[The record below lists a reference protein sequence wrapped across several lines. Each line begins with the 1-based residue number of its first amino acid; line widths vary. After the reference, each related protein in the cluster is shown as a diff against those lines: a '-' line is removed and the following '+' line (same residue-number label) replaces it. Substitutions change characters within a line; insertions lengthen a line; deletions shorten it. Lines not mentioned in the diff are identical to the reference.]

1 MSAPIVHGGGITA
14 AAATFGGRPEDWLDL
29 STGIN
34 PCPVALPDISAR
46 AWHRLPDRHLVEAA
60 RRAARD
66 HYGSGEILPLP
77 VPGTQSVIQLLPR
90 LVEGRLVDVTD
101 DRVAVTDNRVAVT
114 DNRVAVTDDRIAV
127 TDNKVAVTDNKVAVT
142 DNKVAVTDN
151 KVAVVSPTYGE
162 YARALTSAGFTVDA
176 VDNVAAIGIEH
187 RLAVVVNPNNPDGLA
202 WPAETLIALHDRMKA
217 AGGLL
222 VVDEAFGDTD
232 PALSLAS
239 RAQQLPN
246 LIIFRSFGK
255 FFGLAGLRL
264 GFAIARDDILARFE
278 DWLGPWAVSGP
289 ALSIAGSL
297 LRSDVSPI
305 RGRIDERSAGLH
317 AVLKGAGLRMAGG
330 TALFTLVAD
339 AKAGDIYTHLCRHH
353 ILVRKFDYA
362 PDWLRF
368 GLTPAPAADR
378 RLSEALQRFER

>member
-1 MSAPIVHGGGITA
+1 MSAPIAHGGGITA
-14 AAATFGGRPEDWLDL
+14 AAAAFGGRQEDWLDL

-34 PCPVALPDISAR
+34 PCPVALPDIPAR
-46 AWHRLPDRHLVEAA
+46 AWHRLPDRHLFDEA

-66 HYGSGEILPLP
+66 YYGSGEILPLP

-90 LVEGRLVDVTD
+90 LVDLSGRI
-101 DRVAVTDNRVAVT
+101 AVPDNRVAVT
-114 DNRVAVTDDRIAV
+114 DNRVAVI
-127 TDNKVAVTDNKVAVT
+127 
-142 DNKVAVTDN
+142 
-151 KVAVVSPTYGE
+151 SPTYGE
-162 YARALTSAGFTVDA
+162 YARAFASAGFAVDA
-176 VDNVAAIGIEH
+176 VGDIAAIGGGH
-187 RLAVVVNPNNPDGLA
+187 RLAIVVNPNNPDGLI
-202 WPAETLIALHDRMKA
+202 WPIETLIALHDRMKA
-217 AGGLL
+217 ADGIL

-232 PALSLAS
+232 PAPSLTS
-239 RAQQLPN
+239 RAPQLSN

-289 ALSIAGSL
+289 ALSIAASL
-297 LRSDVSPI
+297 LRSDASPI

-339 AKAGDIYTHLCRHH
+339 ARAGDIYAHLCRHH

-368 GLTPAPAADR
+368 GLTPDPAADR
-378 RLSEALQRFER
+378 RLGEALQRFER

>member
-14 AAATFGGRPEDWLDL
+14 AAATFGGRPDDWLDL

-34 PCPVALPDISAR
+34 PCPVALPDIPAR
-46 AWHRLPDRHLVEAA
+46 AWHRLPDRHLADEA

-90 LVEGRLVDVTD
+90 LIE
-101 DRVAVTDNRVAVT
+101 
-114 DNRVAVTDDRIAV
+114 DDRI
-127 TDNKVAVTDNKVAVT
+127 
-142 DNKVAVTDN
+142 AVTDN

-162 YARALTSAGFTVDA
+162 YARAFASAGFAVDA
-176 VDNVAAIGIEH
+176 VDDLAAIGSEH
-187 RLAVVVNPNNPDGLA
+187 RLTVVVNPNNPDGRV
-202 WPAETLIALHDRMKA
+202 WPTDTLIAAHDRMKA
-217 AGGLL
+217 ANGFL

-232 PALSLAS
+232 PALSLAF
-239 RAQQLPN
+239 RAPQLPN
-246 LIIFRSFGK
+246 LIIFRSIGK

-264 GFAIARDDILARFE
+264 GFAIARDDILERFE

-305 RGRIDERSAGLH
+305 RGRIDQRNAGLH
-317 AVLKGAGLRMAGG
+317 ALLKGAGLQISGG

-339 AKAGDIYTHLCRHH
+339 ARAGDIYTHLCRHH

-368 GLTPAPAADR
+368 GLTPDPAADR
-378 RLSEALQRFER
+378 RLGEALQRI

>member
-1 MSAPIVHGGGITA
+1 MSAPIAHGGGITA
-14 AAATFGGRPEDWLDL
+14 AAATFGGRPDDWLDL

-34 PCPVALPDISAR
+34 PSPVALPDIPAR
-46 AWHRLPDRHLVEAA
+46 AWHRLPDRHLVDEA

-90 LVEGRLVDVTD
+90 FVESGRI
-101 DRVAVTDNRVAVT
+101 
-114 DNRVAVTDDRIAV
+114 AVTDDRI
-127 TDNKVAVTDNKVAVT
+127 
-142 DNKVAVTDN
+142 AVTDN

-162 YARALTSAGFTVDA
+162 YARAFTSAGFTVD
-176 VDNVAAIGIEH
+176 VVSDIAAIGAGH
-187 RLAVVVNPNNPDGLA
+187 RLAVVVNPNNPDGRV

-217 AGGLL
+217 GNGFL

-239 RAQQLPN
+239 HTPQLSN

-264 GFAIARDDILARFE
+264 GFAIARSDILVRFE
-278 DWLGPWAVSGP
+278 HWLGPWAVSGP

-297 LRSDVSPI
+297 LRTDVSPI
-305 RGRIDERSAGLH
+305 RSRIDERSADLQ
-317 AVLKGAGLRMAGG
+317 AVLLGAGLQISGG

-339 AKAGDIYTHLCRHH
+339 ARAGDIYTHLCRHH

-368 GLTPAPAADR
+368 GLTPDPAADR
-378 RLSEALQRFER
+378 RLGEALQRFER

>member
-1 MSAPIVHGGGITA
+1 MSAPIVHGGGVTA
-14 AAATFGGRPEDWLDL
+14 AAAAFGGRPEDWLDL

-34 PCPVALPDISAR
+34 PCPVALPDIPAR
-46 AWHRLPDRHLVEAA
+46 AWHRLPDRHLVDEA

-66 HYGSGEILPLP
+66 HYGSGKILPLP
-77 VPGTQSVIQLLPR
+77 VSGTQSVIQLLPR
-90 LVEGRLVDVTD
+90 LIEAGR
-101 DRVAVTDNRVAVT
+101 RVAVTDNK
-114 DNRVAVTDDRIAV
+114 IAV
-127 TDNKVAVTDNKVAVT
+127 TDER
-142 DNKVAVTDN
+142 
-151 KVAVVSPTYGE
+151 VAVVSPTYGE
-162 YARALTSAGFTVDA
+162 YERAFASAGFAVDA
-176 VDNVAAIGIEH
+176 VGDVAAIGAGH
-187 RLAVVVNPNNPDGLA
+187 RLAIVVNPNNPDGLI
-202 WPAETLIALHDRMKA
+202 WPAEKLIALHDRMKA
-217 AGGLL
+217 ADGLL

-239 RAQQLPN
+239 RAPQLSN

-289 ALSIAGSL
+289 ALSIAASL
-297 LRSDVSPI
+297 LRSDASPI

-339 AKAGDIYTHLCRHH
+339 ARAGDIYAHLCRHH

-368 GLTPAPAADR
+368 GLTPDPAADR
-378 RLSEALQRFER
+378 RLGEALQRFER

>member
-1 MSAPIVHGGGITA
+1 MSAPIAHGGGITA
-14 AAATFGGRPEDWLDL
+14 AAAAFGGRPDDWLDL

-34 PCPVALPDISAR
+34 PCPVALPDIPAR
-46 AWHRLPDRHLVEAA
+46 AWHRLPDRHLVDEA

-90 LVEGRLVDVTD
+90 LIE
-101 DRVAVTDNRVAVT
+101 
-114 DNRVAVTDDRIAV
+114 DDRIAV
-127 TDNKVAVTDNKVAVT
+127 TDNKVAVTDKRI
-142 DNKVAVTDN
+142 
-151 KVAVVSPTYGE
+151 AVVSPTYGE
-162 YARALTSAGFTVDA
+162 YARAFASAGFAVDA
-176 VDNVAAIGIEH
+176 VDDLAAIGSEH
-187 RLAVVVNPNNPDGLA
+187 RLTVVVNPNNPDGRV
-202 WPAETLIALHDRMKA
+202 WPTDTLIAAHDRMKA

-239 RAQQLPN
+239 CAPQLSN

-264 GFAIARDDILARFE
+264 GFAIAQDDILERFE

-305 RGRIDERSAGLH
+305 RGRIDERNAGLH
-317 AVLKGAGLRMAGG
+317 AVLKGAGLQISGG

-339 AKAGDIYTHLCRHH
+339 ARAGDIYTHLCRHH

-368 GLTPAPAADR
+368 GLTPDPAADR
-378 RLSEALQRFER
+378 RLGEALQRFER